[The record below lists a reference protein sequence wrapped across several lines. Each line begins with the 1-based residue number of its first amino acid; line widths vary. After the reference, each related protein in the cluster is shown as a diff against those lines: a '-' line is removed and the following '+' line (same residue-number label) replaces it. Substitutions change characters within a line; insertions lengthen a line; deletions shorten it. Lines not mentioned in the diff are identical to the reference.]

1 MPDGGLLL
9 LGLDEDAGF
18 APVGLRDIASLERG
32 ISDQARDAVV
42 PPPRCEFSEGTLAG
56 ERILICRVNGLP
68 LRDRPARYRGK
79 AYLRQADGDYVM
91 SEQEVALIELQKQLQ
106 PYETDNEPVPSSSV
120 DDLDSLLVDDFLAS
134 AHRRSRRLAQA
145 PKEQALRFTRVITGD
160 GSLSLAG
167 LYTLGRYPQQ
177 FNPSLSITCAV
188 RLPRGAGARTRDLVH
203 LDGPIPAMLD
213 DAVAWV
219 VRNTRTTM
227 GYDERGHGRDRTEL
241 PMRAVREVVAN
252 ALVHRSLAPLMNSKR
267 VEMRLLPDKLVV
279 TSPGGLWGVGEA
291 QLGRLG
297 GKSAVNPRLYD
308 LCRDA
313 RMPEGSRVIEP
324 EGGGLAETLAALSE
338 AGLPPPTFIDRGVSF
353 TVIIPRENPDERPVQ
368 RHPAPHRARAIEDEA
383 RIAAVSRH
391 ARGVWEELATPRTK
405 QELVNT
411 LRLTPR
417 QIQFALE
424 KLCASGDVRMSGVPG
439 ERGVVYRRS

>member
-1 MPDGGLLL
+1 MGDTLCAFANMPDGGLLL

-313 RMPEGSRVIEP
+313 RMPRRV
-324 EGGGLAETLAALSE
+324 TR
-338 AGLPPPTFIDRGVSF
+338 D
-353 TVIIPRENPDERPVQ
+353 
-368 RHPAPHRARAIEDEA
+368 RARRRRACRDA
-383 RIAAVSRH
+383 CRA
-391 ARGVWEELATPRTK
+391 
-405 QELVNT
+405 
-411 LRLTPR
+411 
-417 QIQFALE
+417 
-424 KLCASGDVRMSGVPG
+424 
-439 ERGVVYRRS
+439 ERGRPSAAHVHRSRGQLHGDHSARKPRRAPRATTSGTAQGTGHRGRSAHRRGESARARRLGGARNPPHQAGTREHPPAYTPADPVRA